1 MKKAK
6 NKNKQV
12 ERVVCR
18 LIFSYNS
25 YRRVSYGFPCE
36 RRTMRRHKTTLS
48 KSIDL
53 TPQIAKVAVLTDE
66 TNAPKIT
73 GTGVEDVSY

>member
-1 MKKAK
+1 
-6 NKNKQV
+6 
-12 ERVVCR
+12 
-18 LIFSYNS
+18 
-25 YRRVSYGFPCE
+25 
-36 RRTMRRHKTTLS
+36 MRRHKTTLS

-73 GTGVEDVSY
+73 GTGVEDVSL